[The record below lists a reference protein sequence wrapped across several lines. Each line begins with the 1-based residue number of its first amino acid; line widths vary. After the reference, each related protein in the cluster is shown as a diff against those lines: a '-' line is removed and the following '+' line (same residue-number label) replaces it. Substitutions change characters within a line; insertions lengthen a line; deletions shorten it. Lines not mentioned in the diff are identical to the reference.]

1 VLQYGLE
8 VLFGNTVLL
17 LMCSASSE
25 WVPFIEHFSFEKKWD
40 LANGMVVASL

>member
-1 VLQYGLE
+1 VLQYSLE
-8 VLFGNTVLL
+8 VLFVTAVVL

-25 WVPFIEHFSFEKKWD
+25 WAPFSFEKKKKWD